1 MTIKTQADF
10 IRIQREAR
18 QTMEQLAKLYPDAFD
33 KNGKAIVATLTFPKI
48 K

>member
-1 MTIKTQADF
+1 MTIKIQADF

-18 QTMEQLAKLYPDAFD
+18 QTMEQLAKLYPGAFD
-33 KNGKAIVATLTFPKI
+33 KNGKPIVATLTFPKV